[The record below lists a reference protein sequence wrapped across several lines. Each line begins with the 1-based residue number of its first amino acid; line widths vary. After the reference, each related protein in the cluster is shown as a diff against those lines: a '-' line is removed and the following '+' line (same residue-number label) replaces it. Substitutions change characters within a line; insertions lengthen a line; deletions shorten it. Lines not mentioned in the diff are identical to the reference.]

1 MVPIFLLM
9 GKQGLG
15 KENGHPLSHATG
27 PTLHTRH
34 LMEPH
39 CSSII
44 PQVPIYYHQR
54 EKRNGSFVCYLY
66 SPPYLVVDD
75 ARNSTS
81 RLFNDTH
88 LHIFDL
94 ITLSF

>member
-1 MVPIFLLM
+1 MEELFSNLYYAGRFNHQWCYMQLPYLDMVPIFLLM

-44 PQVPIYYHQR
+44 PQVPIELRKKPEVKQ
-54 EKRNGSFVCYLY
+54 
-66 SPPYLVVDD
+66 
-75 ARNSTS
+75 
-81 RLFNDTH
+81 
-88 LHIFDL
+88 
-94 ITLSF
+94 